1 MSNENLDHTETTE
14 EQVEEQEAS
23 TTEETVET
31 DSVEDFSEKLDKAET
46 DEEAIA
52 AFKGVDL
59 DEDTPEDIETAVDDT
74 DTEPEST
81 PYIFDLKDGDIELS
95 LNLGDEKEMKQ
106 ARMLMQQGLN
116 YAGKTTEL
124 AKHRSFVNYAEEHG
138 ISLED
143 IQTMAAAKGGDKN
156 AIASIS
162 KSAEV
167 DVFDLDND
175 MAQEYAPEPVQL
187 QQQVDPR
194 LDTIANEILSNEEH
208 KSAFQKWFPTM
219 PETVQNEVMGN
230 AQVLEGVQQDIDA
243 GVFAPAMEQAYKYQ
257 RINGMDF
264 GTAYTRAKEEYMI
277 LNQPEPI
284 PEITRDDRSRASAP
298 RSGGSP
304 ATRNSGY
311 GTGVISD
318 MSDDEF
324 LKNYNDIVSSVQ
336 ANR

>member
-1 MSNENLDHTETTE
+1 MRTTDDSL
-14 EQVEEQEAS
+14 EQEP
-23 TTEETVET
+23 VEN
-31 DSVEDFSEKLDKAET
+31 FSEKLDNAET
-46 DEEAIA
+46 EEEAIA
-52 AFKGVDL
+52 AFTGEV
-59 DEDTPEDIETAVDDT
+59 ENTSEPVEEEEQAETV
-74 DTEPEST
+74 DTEPESNS
-81 PYIFDLKDGDIELS
+81 YVFDLKDGDIELS
-95 LNLGDEKEMKQ
+95 LNLGDEKELKQ

-162 KSAEV
+162 KNAEV

-175 MAQEYAPEPVQL
+175 MAKEYTPEPVQL
-187 QQQVDPR
+187 KQQADPR

-208 KSAFQKWFPTM
+208 KTAFQKWFPTM
-219 PETVQNEVMGN
+219 PENIQAEVMGN
-230 AQVLEGVQQDIDA
+230 ASVLQGVQEDIDA
-243 GVFAPAMEQAYKYQ
+243 GVFAPSMEQAYKYQ

-264 GTAYTRAKEEYMI
+264 GSAYSRAKEEYMI
-277 LNQPEPI
+277 LNQPEQVPS
-284 PEITRDDRSRASAP
+284 ITRDDRSRASAP

-311 GTGVISD
+311 TPGAIGD
-318 MSDDEF
+318 MNDDEF
-324 LKNYNDIVSSVQ
+324 LKNYNDIIASVQ